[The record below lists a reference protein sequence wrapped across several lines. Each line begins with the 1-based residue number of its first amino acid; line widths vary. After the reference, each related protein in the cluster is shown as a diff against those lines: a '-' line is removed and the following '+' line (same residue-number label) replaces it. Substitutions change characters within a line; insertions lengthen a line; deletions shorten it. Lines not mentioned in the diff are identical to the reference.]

1 MPAACTP
8 SSLVTRSRAIGSR
21 KCYQSEEDGARDEH
35 PRTVPTRDG
44 EIWSGRE
51 DLNLRPPDPQSGA
64 LPGCATPRQERRLS
78 QIYAT
83 PSRTEAR
90 AQSEQALTHAHER
103 LRVGGF
109 AHAELELLPPLAGFR
124 GQTLLGA
131 LERQPLIVEKA
142 LDTLHELEI
151 APAVQSLA
159 GGILLGA

>member
-1 MPAACTP
+1 MPRSAWRARRGGATRCRHRWSRERVDA
-8 SSLVTRSRAIGSR
+8 SSKERWTAGEAVRSR
-21 KCYQSEEDGARDEH
+21 
-35 PRTVPTRDG
+35 
-44 EIWSGRE
+44 SGRE

-90 AQSEQALTHAHER
+90 AQGEQALTHAHER

-151 APAVQSLA
+151 APAVQP
-159 GGILLGA
+159 